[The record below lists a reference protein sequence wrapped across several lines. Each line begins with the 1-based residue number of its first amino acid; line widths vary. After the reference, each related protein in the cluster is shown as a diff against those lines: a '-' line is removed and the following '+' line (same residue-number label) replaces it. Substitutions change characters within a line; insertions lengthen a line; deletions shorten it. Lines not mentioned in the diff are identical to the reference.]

1 MKRILGLFLALSV
14 ALGLLAGCGRQAPA
28 AEPTA
33 PGETAAGPIA
43 PEAPAAEPIAPEE
56 GAAGPGEL
64 DEAAWLEL
72 SHRIY
77 EANQLDALLRR
88 HSSLEYSFTYPETPE
103 KDNYYWETAECYYQ
117 EWPGYDYARYDGGRV
132 FYVLQPDGS
141 ASPALSCGIDLTG
154 GYDPFFDL
162 FGLPEEEFL
171 DPEHERLT
179 GSFTED
185 GLLHILTELDEAG
198 SQRWIENILQRASA
212 GETVRMEEVVDPET
226 CEVLRNTVTLEQNG
240 ETWAAYGYTAEFDT
254 PEPFSC
260 RMLRA
265 CFERR
270 NGELMTVNALADPG
284 TERAQSVSLTVP
296 QGSAFDLEADESSI
310 VFDDEE
316 GTSLTSVL
324 AWDGKSDLDFC
335 VRTDPD
341 QPLIDRY
348 LAFVTEATAERGP
361 AADLE
366 GLTIEALAAANAPE
380 AVLAR
385 HQTLFCTVSDRFG
398 GDWYFCAE
406 PGRYFESDYSGED
419 NLLDDD
425 GNWFLT
431 DSGDG
436 ERSLS
441 RVWFVMSDEEREA
454 VEVRP
459 EDLSSVIDLDSTL
472 TEKLVDVKDNG
483 DGTLTLTTRKN
494 TEDTRAGLEAKGVE
508 IPEEYRDAEL
518 EVVYLAAA
526 DTLEILS
533 FTEYL
538 IVGETRSLTNVTA
551 ACYDTELPE
560 AVAGFRAAKE
570 AYLAD
575 GASDTKTITVVYDAL
590 TPAEES
596 YSLTVPR
603 DVRVQMVFREGCERQ
618 YADPEGTVPFDGTPD
633 ADGNFM
639 IYCFSE

>member
-33 PGETAAGPIA
+33 P
-43 PEAPAAEPIAPEE
+43 EAPAAVITEPEE
-56 GAAGPGEL
+56 SAAGPGEP

-77 EANQLDALLRR
+77 EANQLGALLGR
-88 HSSLEYSFTYPETPE
+88 HSSMKFSSTYPETPE
-103 KDNYYWETAECYYQ
+103 KDTLYWETAECCYQ
-117 EWPGYDYARYDGGRV
+117 EWPGYDYARYDGGRI

-141 ASPALSCGIDLTG
+141 GAPALSCGIDLTG
-154 GYDPFFDL
+154 GYDPFFG
-162 FGLPEEEFL
+162 FYGLPEEEFL
-171 DPEHERLT
+171 DTEHEHLV

-185 GLLHILTELDEAG
+185 GLLHILTELDETG
-198 SQRWIENILQRASA
+198 SQAWIGTKLDRDSA
-212 GETVRMEEVVDPET
+212 GETVRMEAVIDPET
-226 CEVLRNTVTLEQNG
+226 CEILQNTATLEKDG
-240 ETWAAYGYTAEFDT
+240 ETWAAFDYTAEFDA

-270 NGELMTVNALADPG
+270 NGELMTLNALADPG

-296 QGSAFDLEADESSI
+296 QGSAFELNTDESA
-310 VFDDEE
+310 VAFDDEE
-316 GTSLTSVL
+316 GTSLTSIL
-324 AWDGKSDLDFC
+324 DWDGKRDLDFC
-335 VRTDPD
+335 VWTDPD
-341 QPLIDRY
+341 QPLIDRFQ
-348 LAFVTEATAERGP
+348 AFVTEALTERGP
-361 AADLE
+361 AADPE
-366 GLTIEALAAANAPE
+366 SLTIEALVAANAPE
-380 AVLAR
+380 AVFAR
-385 HQTLFCTVSDRFG
+385 HQTLFCTVSDRFD

-406 PGRYFESDYSGED
+406 PGRYFESNYIGTD
-419 NLLDDD
+419 NLVDDD
-425 GNWFLT
+425 GDWYLT

-459 EDLSSVIDLDSTL
+459 EDLSSVIDLDTTL
-472 TEKLVDVKDNG
+472 TETLVDVTDNG
-483 DGTLTLTTRKN
+483 DGTLTVTTRKN
-494 TEDTRAGLEAKGVE
+494 AEDTRAGLEAKGAE
-508 IPEEYRDAEL
+508 IPEEYRGAEE
-518 EVVYLAAA
+518 EVVYLLAA

-533 FTEYL
+533 FQEYFV
-538 IVGETRSLTNVTA
+538 VGEERSLFNVTA

-560 AVAGFRAAKE
+560 AFAEIQAAKE

-575 GASDTKTITVVYDAL
+575 DASDTKTITVVYDAL

-596 YSLTVPR
+596 FSFTAPR
-603 DVRVQMVFREGCERQ
+603 DVRVQMVFREGYEHQ

-633 ADGNFM
+633 EDGNYV
-639 IYCFSE
+639 IYFFSE